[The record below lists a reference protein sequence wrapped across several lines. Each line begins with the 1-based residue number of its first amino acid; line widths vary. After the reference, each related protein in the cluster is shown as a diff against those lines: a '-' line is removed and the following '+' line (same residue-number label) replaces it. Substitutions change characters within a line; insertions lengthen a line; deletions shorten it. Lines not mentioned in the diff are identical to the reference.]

1 MSKVR
6 LLIGILLLAA
16 VFLGGEV
23 FNSFIDKIKNV
34 VNKEKVVYIEPK
46 PDQKDIDDTKPLADL
61 ITDKDDRAKL
71 AVFNY
76 EFSNRLSNYKVTA
89 QQLIDIYATAGKI
102 LFQGEFK
109 DKYPTYGSSL
119 TKVFLD
125 IVGEEEHVLTAE
137 ELASVQKKF
146 SAISWNLSQ

>member
-16 VFLGGEV
+16 VFLGGEA

-34 VNKEKVVYIEPK
+34 VNKEKVVYVEPK